1 MKKIAGEMVAVIA
14 LSTILGA
21 TVNMSLVR
29 RFLSGE
35 FRQGFVDREKYPGV
49 RYISL
54 SEAEDL
60 FAGGEAAVAFVD
72 SRAREEYAA
81 GHIPGALSLPL
92 EEYAGGLA
100 ADDLAIPLAKTIVVY
115 CEGGDCATST
125 AMAKLISVR
134 GFVDVRI
141 FSGGFEEWH
150 AAGLPVEKSD

>member
-1 MKKIAGEMVAVIA
+1 MKKIATEMLTVIA

-21 TVNMSLVR
+21 TVNVSLVR

-35 FRQGFVDREKYPGV
+35 FRRGFVDREKYPGV

-60 FAGGEAAVAFVD
+60 FAREETAVLFVD
-72 SRAREEYAA
+72 SRNREEYAA

-92 EEYAGGLA
+92 EERIGGLA
-100 ADDLAIPLAKTIVVY
+100 EDDLSIPFTKTVVVY

-125 AMAKLISVR
+125 AMAKLISAR